1 MKFNLKVKQE
11 SALSAHKQKQ
21 EKRRVSFPASQDVSI
36 CISASNAKLGLSAEP
51 SKFFFLF

>member
-1 MKFNLKVKQE
+1 MFFNFLNSIYDTDEIHLKVKQE

-36 CISASNAKLGLSAEP
+36 CI
-51 SKFFFLF
+51 